1 MKQLAFVFICTSIHF
16 PAFTQTLFTVD
27 KTAVTKAEF
36 ESAFNK
42 NPAVAG
48 NRKKALREYLD
59 LYINFKLK
67 VHSAYSDGIS
77 KDATQQ
83 YELENF
89 RRQSADNYINEEAN
103 IKKLVKES
111 FERSQKQIH
120 LAQVFVEAK
129 SGEDSAI
136 AYKKIQSAY
145 KALKNG
151 QDFSAVATEFS
162 TDEETRRTRGDLGY
176 ITAFT
181 LPYHLE
187 NIAYSLKI
195 NTFSSPVKTKMGYH
209 IFKNVGEKQALGMRR
224 VAQILVTFPPNPS
237 TEELKVAATKADSL
251 YNLVIKGASFGYLAR
266 AVSHDLS
273 SSNNNGE
280 LPPFSPGTYSPEF
293 EEVAFS
299 LKETGEV
306 SKPFKTSYGY
316 HLLQLLE
323 VKPVVTDPND
333 LNALSA
339 MQEKV
344 AREGRMEK
352 AKKELIQKK
361 LPLLKYTAARVDKR
375 LLFPYTDSALV
386 NPDATRQGIFKKT
399 PLFSFGKQNVTAGE
413 WVQFVKAARSNP
425 ANAYPGSFSELFKE
439 FIYVSAAEHYR
450 NNLEKFNKDFARQV
464 TEFKEANLL
473 FAVMEK
479 NVWAKANNDS
489 AGLQKY
495 YAQHKS
501 KYRWLASADAII
513 VTCSNAAVAKEMQEK
528 LKDSL
533 QNWRE
538 ITASKASEVTADS
551 GRFELSQLP
560 VIDRTNF
567 TAGLI
572 TAPVKNENDGS
583 FTFNYVINLHNQN
596 DQRSFDDARGL
607 VINDYQEFLEDVW
620 LRELKKKFPVKVNEA
635 VFNTIK

>member
-1 MKQLAFVFICTSIHF
+1 
-16 PAFTQTLFTVD
+16 
-27 KTAVTKAEF
+27 
-36 ESAFNK
+36 
-42 NPAVAG
+42 
-48 NRKKALREYLD
+48 
-59 LYINFKLK
+59 
-67 VHSAYSDGIS
+67 
-77 KDATQQ
+77 
-83 YELENF
+83 
-89 RRQSADNYINEEAN
+89 
-103 IKKLVKES
+103 
-111 FERSQKQIH
+111 
-120 LAQVFVEAK
+120 
-129 SGEDSAI
+129 
-136 AYKKIQSAY
+136 
-145 KALKNG
+145 
-151 QDFSAVATEFS
+151 
-162 TDEETRRTRGDLGY
+162 
-176 ITAFT
+176 
-181 LPYHLE
+181 
-187 NIAYSLKI
+187 
-195 NTFSSPVKTKMGYH
+195 
-209 IFKNVGEKQALGMRR
+209 
-224 VAQILVTFPPNPS
+224 
-237 TEELKVAATKADSL
+237 
-251 YNLVIKGASFGYLAR
+251 
-266 AVSHDLS
+266 
-273 SSNNNGE
+273 
-280 LPPFSPGTYSPEF
+280 
-293 EEVAFS
+293 
-299 LKETGEV
+299 
-306 SKPFKTSYGY
+306 
-316 HLLQLLE
+316 
-323 VKPVVTDPND
+323 
-333 LNALSA
+333 